1 MTKAIVIHSDILG
14 FKKIIENAENDKA
27 EETLN
32 KLKIT
37 LNECCGIL
45 DMFKAVEE
53 PTSMKLK
60 YKLFSDNLYASF
72 SYEDGNLQSF
82 SDAFI
87 VAIIFAR
94 AYFSN
99 MLDNKILVRGGI
111 SFGNDYYD
119 DTMIFSIALVKAH
132 TIESKKAIFPRIV
145 IDNELID
152 LIKKDLV
159 LSSQIF
165 LDVLNNSIL
174 KDQKGI
180 YFINPNGLATD
191 FNSELNGVVGAK
203 LDKIYISQSMQFI
216 MGELKKID
224 RNTQEGEK
232 IGKKYDWLMELLL
245 WNFND
250 RKEEPI
256 LNHFTQL
263 DFMKK

>member
-37 LNECCGIL
+37 LSESTSIL
-45 DMFKAVEE
+45 DMFKAVEK
-53 PTSMKLK
+53 PTSMKLN

-72 SYEDGNLQSF
+72 SYEVGNLQSF

-94 AYFSN
+94 AYFTN

-119 DTMIFSIALVKAH
+119 DNMIFSMALVKAY
-132 TIESKKAIFPRIV
+132 TIESEKAIFPRIV

-152 LIKKDLV
+152 LIKKDL
-159 LSSQIF
+159 LLPSQIF
-165 LDVLNNSIL
+165 LDVLKNSIL
-174 KDQKGI
+174 KDQEGI

-191 FNSELNGVVGAK
+191 FNSELNGVVGAD
-203 LDKIYISQSMQFI
+203 LDKIFMHQNIQFI
-216 MGELKKID
+216 MDEVKKLD
-224 RNTQEGEK
+224 RDTPEGEK
-232 IGKKYDWLMELLL
+232 IGKKYDWLMDLIL

-256 LNHFTQL
+256 FNHFSPL
-263 DFMKK
+263 GFIKI